1 MYVLS
6 STLAHL
12 LRKIIASDA
21 AGEVRASAASLVTVR
36 RRGAATAYGAAS
48 PLATVS
54 TSAAM
59 ANRFMTWHL
68 SLDRHIMKE
77 SYERMQGRAIISGG
91 GMPVNGWQEA
101 AAPS

>member
-77 SYERMQGRAIISGG
+77 SYERVHACPILTGA
-91 GMPVNGWQEA
+91 GMSVSDRNT
-101 AAPS
+101 

>member
-21 AGEVRASAASLVTVR
+21 SRELRTSAASLVTVR
-36 RRGAATAYGAAS
+36 RRGVATAYGAAS

-77 SYERMQGRAIISGG
+77 SYEHVHACPILTGA
-91 GMPVNGWQEA
+91 GMSVIDRNT
-101 AAPS
+101 

>member
-21 AGEVRASAASLVTVR
+21 ADEVRASAASLVTVR

-77 SYERMQGRAIISGG
+77 SYERVQDSAIISGG
-91 GMPVNGWQEA
+91 GA
-101 AAPS
+101 AKHRQGQAA